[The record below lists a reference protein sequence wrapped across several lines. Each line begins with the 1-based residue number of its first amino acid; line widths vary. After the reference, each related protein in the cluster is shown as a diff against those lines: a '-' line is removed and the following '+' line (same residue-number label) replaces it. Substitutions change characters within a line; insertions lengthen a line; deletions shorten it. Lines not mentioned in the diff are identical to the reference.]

1 MIRTRYR
8 RILFFFARVI
18 LNVILWDIVLAR
30 LGLRAWARSTRQRR
44 MQRAAARFRVLA
56 IQMGG
61 MMIKVGQFMSSRLDV
76 LPREITDELTGLQ
89 DEVAAESF
97 EDIRRE
103 LELSLQAPVNEKFV
117 EFDELPMAS
126 ASIGQAHRARLRV
139 KTDEGVQTLPVVVKV
154 QRPNIENIIHTDLAA
169 LHIVSGWL
177 HRYRPIRKHVDV
189 PALMVELERSVQE
202 EMDYLREGRNAERF
216 AENFRSDPG
225 VRVPLVYWQTTTRR
239 VITLEDVQSIKI
251 TDYAAIEAAGIDRD
265 EVAERLLGVY
275 LKQILEDRFYHA
287 DPHPG
292 NLFVQPLGEQVE
304 QGRKWRLVF
313 VDFGMTGEIPEN
325 IMDGL
330 REVIISIS
338 TGDAAR
344 LVSADKMLNFLL
356 PSADL
361 ELLERAYNRVFE
373 RFWGKSTRE
382 MVKMHNKEAAA
393 FLGEF
398 RQLIYDMPFQFPED
412 MILFGRCM
420 SILSGICSGLNP
432 AFNFWTSI
440 APFAQKLVEQEA
452 GRGLDFWLK
461 EIVDV
466 LTSAVALPKKLEG
479 MIRHIES
486 GKLQVQ
492 TPELNQKIAQLE
504 RTQGRTVGAIL
515 FTAFLLAGVQLYL
528 GGQPQLALAA
538 AGLALFCL
546 LVILL
551 KR

>member
-18 LNVILWDIVLAR
+18 LSVIAWDIVLAR
-30 LGLRAWARSTRQRR
+30 LGLRALARSTRPKR

-76 LPREITDELTGLQ
+76 LPREITDELSGLQ

-97 EDIRRE
+97 ADIRCE
-103 LELSLQAPVNEKFV
+103 LESSLQAPVGEKFI
-117 EFDELPMAS
+117 EFEEEAMAS

-139 KTDEGVQTLPVVVKV
+139 ETEEGVQTLPVVVKV
-154 QRPNIENIIHTDLAA
+154 QRPNIENVIHTDLAA
-169 LHIVSGWL
+169 LHIVSRWMNY
-177 HRYRPIRKHVDV
+177 YRPIRKHVDV
-189 PALMVELERSVQE
+189 PALMVELERSVYE
-202 EMDYLREGRNAERF
+202 EMDYIREGRNAERF
-216 AENFRSDPG
+216 AENFRADPG
-225 VRVPLVYWQTTTRR
+225 VRVPQVYWQTTTKK
-239 VITLEDVQSIKI
+239 VITLEDVQAIKI
-251 TDYAAIEAAGIDRD
+251 TDYAEIEAAGVDRA
-265 EVAERLLGVY
+265 EVAERLLDVY

-292 NLFVQPLGEQVE
+292 NLFVQPLGEEGGQKRE
-304 QGRKWRLVF
+304 WRLVF
-313 VDFGMTGEIPEN
+313 VDFGMTGEVPEN

-330 REVIISIS
+330 REVIIAIS

-344 LVSADKMLNFLL
+344 LVRADQMLNFLL

-382 MVKMHNKEAAA
+382 MVKMHTKEASA
-393 FLGEF
+393 FLREF

-440 APFAQKLVEQEA
+440 APFAQKLIEQEA
-452 GRGLDFWLK
+452 GRGLEFWLK

-466 LTSAVALPKKLEG
+466 LTSAATLPKKVESVL
-479 MIRHIES
+479 RHVES

-492 TPELNQKIAQLE
+492 TPDLNQKIAQLE
-504 RTQGRTVGAIL
+504 RTQGRVVGAIL

-538 AGLALFCL
+538 AGLSVFCL

-551 KR
+551 RR